1 MTHAPGPG
9 PVEALLAAAR
19 RALAAA
25 PRVVAL
31 TGAGVSAESGLA
43 TFRGPGGHWRNH
55 RPEDLA
61 TPQAFARDP
70 LLVWEWYAER
80 RGLAAAAQPNPA
92 HLALARFERARPAD
106 AFTLVTQN
114 VDGLHR
120 RAGSADPIEL
130 HGSLWTVRCTGC
142 GRERREER
150 IPLVPLPPRCPA
162 CGALERPAIVWFGE
176 TLPEEALARAFAAV
190 DAAEVLLVAGTSGL
204 VYPAA
209 GLIARA
215 VARDVVTIEV
225 NPEATPHSGAVRF
238 ALHGPAGAIL
248 PGLLGE
254 A

>member
-1 MTHAPGPG
+1 MAS
-9 PVEALLAAAR
+9 
-19 RALAAA
+19 
-25 PRVVAL
+25 RVVAL

-80 RGLAAAAQPNPA
+80 RARAAAALPNPA
-92 HLALARFERARPAD
+92 HRALARLEQSRPAGD
-106 AFTLVTQN
+106 FTLVTQN
-114 VDGLHR
+114 VDGLHH

-130 HGSLWTVRCTGC
+130 HGSLWVVRCTAC
-142 GRERREER
+142 RRERRDER
-150 IPLVPLPPRCPA
+150 VPLVPLPPRCPV

-176 TLPEEALARAFAAV
+176 TLPETALARAFAAV
-190 DAAEVLLVAGTSGL
+190 DAAGALLVVGTSGL

-209 GLIARA
+209 GLIERA
-215 VARDVVTIEV
+215 VARGAVTIEV
-225 NPEATPHSGAVRF
+225 NPEATPHSDTVRF
-238 ALHGPAGAIL
+238 ALRGSAGTILPALVDGAGA
-248 PGLLGE
+248 